1 MTPKPVFDFHH
12 AQTSPASTTATRGC
26 GGTVCSANGWS
37 GFVLALL
44 ISLASAPVH
53 SAPLQISELQE
64 APKLASKHQIPSER
78 LDPLPLP
85 EGFRGKGKL
94 ASQPASPAT
103 TCTYTIVAGDTLSTI
118 ASRRLG
124 NMSRWPEIARLN
136 KLTGFSVIHP
146 GQLLRMPCA
155 TSGKRPTTHG
165 TPLPAPVH
173 VWTAR
178 RGEHLTDVISRWARK
193 AGYTVVQD
201 GSDEWEVDVPISLRG
216 DFKDALKSLIRG
228 FEASGRPLAISL
240 YSNRIIRIG
249 SPL

>member
-1 MTPKPVFDFHH
+1 MPPVPTFLVHPIR
-12 AQTSPASTTATRGC
+12 SPLNSTAATHGY
-26 GGTVCSANGWS
+26 GAA
-37 GFVLALL
+37 LALL
-44 ISLASAPVH
+44 ISFACGPVLSAPH
-53 SAPLQISELQE
+53 QTPELQE
-64 APKLASKHQIPSER
+64 APKLASKQPIKSER

-85 EGFRGKGKL
+85 ERFRGKGALTPK
-94 ASQPASPAT
+94 SASPAT
-103 TCTYTIVAGDTLSTI
+103 TPAATCSYTIVAGDTLSTI
-118 ASRRLG
+118 ASRQLG

-146 GQLLRMPCA
+146 GQLLQMPCA
-155 TSGKRPTTHG
+155 TSGKGPITHG
-165 TPLPAPVH
+165 TPLLAPAL

-178 RGEHLTDVISRWARK
+178 PGEHLTDVISRWARK

-216 DFKDALKSLIRG
+216 DFKDALESLIRG

-240 YSNRIIRIG
+240 YSNKIIRIG

>member
-1 MTPKPVFDFHH
+1 MTILLVSDFCRVGILSRITPSGYKPG
-12 AQTSPASTTATRGC
+12 AAI
-26 GGTVCSANGWS
+26 
-37 GFVLALL
+37 ALL
-44 ISLASAPVH
+44 VCLVSTPAF

-64 APKLASKHQIPSER
+64 TPKLASKQPIQSKR

-85 EGFRGKGKL
+85 EGFPGK
-94 ASQPASPAT
+94 SASPVITPAAT
-103 TCTYTIVAGDTLSTI
+103 CKYTIVAGDTLSTI
-118 ASRRLG
+118 ASRQLG

-146 GQLLRMPCA
+146 GQLLRLPC
-155 TSGKRPTTHG
+155 TTGGKGPAAHG
-165 TPLPAPVH
+165 TPLPSTVL

-178 RGEHLTDVISRWARK
+178 PGEHLTDVISRWARK

-201 GSDEWEVDVPISLRG
+201 GSEEWEVDVPISLRG
-216 DFKDALKSLIRG
+216 DFKDALESLIRG

-240 YSNRIIRIG
+240 YSNKIIRIG